1 MSLQTSPALS
11 GLGRLKDASDRSPEP
26 LSPWGAPGAQ
36 LDRAT
41 WGTGSVGKVS
51 EPALPGQ
58 RVVQVIFWKGCPSQ
72 KEPPFSGAGLVHVRV
87 RFCQP
92 RPQRLLQGDHS
103 DQVDQPPFTA
113 RGDGQR

>member
-1 MSLQTSPALS
+1 M
-11 GLGRLKDASDRSPEP
+11 DH
-26 LSPWGAPGAQ
+26 
-36 LDRAT
+36 AT
-41 WGTGSVGKVS
+41 WGAGTVDKVS

-72 KEPPFSGAGLVHVRV
+72 KEPPLSGAGLVHVRV

-113 RGDGQR
+113 RGDRQHKHFNGAHFSGDWS